1 MKLHDYLSQ
10 HKEGP
15 KDRYDLCMA
24 GFVLKNTLSE
34 NGGVTRG
41 VCEVDENRNLR
52 KVTETYEI
60 RYKDGV
66 LHALDE
72 NGHPVCV
79 QENQQVSMNMWGMQ
93 PDFLKELERGF
104 LEFLKGI
111 GKDDMRSEYLL
122 PRIIDRLLQER
133 RAEVKVLETNDK
145 WFGVTYQEDKQ
156 SVVDAIRA
164 LVDQGVYRADLF
176 GKSR

>member
-1 MKLHDYLSQ
+1 M
-10 HKEGP
+10 
-15 KDRYDLCMA
+15 
-24 GFVLKNTLSE
+24 T
-34 NGGVTRG
+34 GVQT
-41 VCEVDENRNLR
+41 C
-52 KVTETYEI
+52 
-60 RYKDGV
+60 
-66 LHALDE
+66 AL
-72 NGHPVCV
+72 PI
-79 QENQQVSMNMWGMQ
+79 
-93 PDFLKELERGF
+93 F
-104 LEFLKGI
+104 
-111 GKDDMRSEYLL
+111 